1 MGSELYEVRDR
12 GKKLHGTFSKKEEA
26 KELRNELQGDLPEEP
41 DKEGGWKYH
50 IAYGKDH
57 WRRMQ

>member
-1 MGSELYEVRDR
+1 MTTELYEVRDR

-26 KELRNELQGDLPEEP
+26 KKLRNELQGDLPEEP

-50 IAYGKDH
+50 IAHGKDH
-57 WRRMQ
+57 WRRTQ

>member
-12 GKKLHGTFSKKEEA
+12 GNKFYAAFSKKEEA

-41 DKEGGWKYH
+41 DKAGGWKYH
-50 IAYGKDH
+50 IAHGKDH
-57 WRRMQ
+57 WRRNQ

>member
-1 MGSELYEVRDR
+1 MTAEHYEVRDFR
-12 GKKLHGTFSKKEEA
+12 GKLHGSFAKKEEA

-41 DKEGGWKYH
+41 DKAGGWKYH

-57 WRRMQ
+57 WRRIQ